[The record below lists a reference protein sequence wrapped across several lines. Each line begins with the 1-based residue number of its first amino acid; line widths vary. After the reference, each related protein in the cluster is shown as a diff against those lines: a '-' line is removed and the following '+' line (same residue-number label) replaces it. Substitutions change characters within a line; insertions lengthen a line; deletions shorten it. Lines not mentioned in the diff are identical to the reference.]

1 MARFLAQSALVAALA
16 FAPFGALAQTP
27 PAPPA
32 LPEALPFGQSTIANG
47 QVDESGIVWSQC
59 RGANGRPGRWISVHP
74 VEVVHPTFVFQ
85 QQALVRTPADP
96 VVKLGNLV
104 ECVGADGAPGTPVP
118 ALPATAILPRGT
130 SLDFGTSV
138 SVKFEDTAARFV
150 QSHVFG
156 LRDGE
161 TAFDDGSGPVVVTA
175 SRIAVFPKFF
185 TLSVGGPGNVNYSI
199 NRPGNARPAAPT
211 SCSVAVYEGRRNEH
225 RVVATENQPCTA
237 LSRAELQRVVH
248 DARTQLAQAP
258 R

>member
-1 MARFLAQSALVAALA
+1 MARFLAQSALVATLA

-27 PAPPA
+27 AAPPA
-32 LPEALPFGQSTIANG
+32 LPEALPFGPSTIVNG
-47 QVDESGIVWSQC
+47 HVDESAIVWSHC
-59 RGANGRPGRWISVHP
+59 RGANGQSGRWISVRP
-74 VEVVHPTFVFQ
+74 AEVVHPTFVFQ

-96 VVKLGNLV
+96 LVKLGNIV
-104 ECVGADGAPGTPVP
+104 ECVGADGAPGTPEP

-130 SLDFGTSV
+130 SLDFGASV
-138 SVKFEDTAARFV
+138 SVKFEDVVARFA

-161 TAFDDGSGPVVVTA
+161 TAFDDGSGPVVVTS

-185 TLSVGGPGNVNYSI
+185 TLSVGGPGD
-199 NRPGNARPAAPT
+199 GNARISRPGSAPPAAPT
-211 SCSVAVYEGRRNEH
+211 SCGVTVFEPRNSP

-237 LSRAELQRVVH
+237 LSRAEVQRVVR
-248 DARTQLAQAP
+248 DARTQLADVP

>member
-1 MARFLAQSALVAALA
+1 MNRRVTRYALA
-16 FAPFGALAQTP
+16 ASLVLTPLAALAQTP
-27 PAPPA
+27 AAPPA
-32 LPEALPFGQSTIANG
+32 LPEALPFGQSTSVNG
-47 QVDESGIVWSQC
+47 QVDDAGIVWSHC
-59 RGANGRPGRWISVHP
+59 RGANGQPGRWISVHP
-74 VEVVHPTFVFQ
+74 AEVVHPTFVFQ

-96 VVKLGNLV
+96 VVRLGNVV
-104 ECVGADGAPGTPVP
+104 ECVGEDGAPGTPDP

-130 SLDFGTSV
+130 TLDFGTSV
-138 SVKFEDTAARFV
+138 SVKFEDTAARFA

-185 TLSVGGPGNVNYSI
+185 TLSVGGHGNGNVRI
-199 NRPGNARPAAPT
+199 NRPGSARPAAPT
-211 SCSVAVYEGRRNEH
+211 SCSVAVYEGRNEH

-237 LSRAELQRVVH
+237 LSRADLQRVVR
-248 DARTQLAQAP
+248 DARTQLAAAP